1 MDAMLAG
8 MATVGTLLL
17 AVPALHYDSYTRKMT
32 DLRRM
37 RHARLTGQLRA
48 DRDALV
54 QELERL
60 RDDWRVWKRWIMYAA
75 FALLISANAIRFL
88 AAL

>member
-1 MDAMLAG
+1 MDALLAG

-60 RDDWRVWKRWIMYAA
+60 RDDW
-75 FALLISANAIRFL
+75 AL
-88 AAL
+88 